1 MVYTNLIL
9 ILALLSPVPTT
20 QRINAVSDISQQ
32 FSFYMDGRFARQ
44 YLRDEDRDVRNWGSL
59 HRLDLSNANL
69 LILTGGNYR
78 VPYTDAAGKCVAD
91 FLHDGGAVLVMADF
105 DDPMPPVTSIVGRY
119 GAAFLETRV
128 TKPLKGLH
136 ELANHKITFRR
147 GSTLQLSSDWT
158 PLIIDANGKSILA
171 KRAVGPGTLVV
182 GSRGL
187 FGHKPDASDPI
198 NAAWI
203 QPMLVQA
210 TAAKKIDPKA
220 PHRRTWAEHSHQS
233 GPLIVEYHDGTQ
245 AMAAAIVDVYEEIRP
260 HLREITGVEPAPG
273 MLKRL
278 LVLPTGG
285 GGFSSGA
292 RIAIGAWWGGFPEH
306 RYPMVELIAHEATHS
321 WVLPHPEP
329 VWNEPI
335 ATYLGMLIGRRMK
348 MPEATRRMEAQID
361 KARALDPD
369 LTTID
374 PMDADA
380 PRHLIWGKTYYIF
393 EQLEAMHGPGA
404 MAKYFRAKRAHV
416 PATRPDYTM
425 HDCVAIWS
433 RATGED
439 LFSWFQSYGFSV
451 DPKNTDLWP
460 PDSDAATRRTAS
472 HGTSARSGL

>member
-1 MVYTNLIL
+1 MTYTTLL
-9 ILALLSPVPTT
+9 LTLALLSPVPTT
-20 QRINAVSDISQQ
+20 QRIHSVSDISQQ

-59 HRLDLSNANL
+59 HKLDLSNANL
-69 LILTGGNYR
+69 LILTSGNYR
-78 VPYTDAAGKCVAD
+78 VPYTEAASKHIAH
-91 FLHDGGAVLVMADF
+91 FLHDGGAVLVMTDW
-105 DDPMPPVTSIVGRY
+105 DDPIPPVTAILGEY
-119 GAAFLETRV
+119 GATLLKTRV

-136 ELANHKITFRR
+136 ELSDCEITFRR
-147 GSTLQLSSDWT
+147 GSTLQLSDDWT
-158 PLIIDANGKSILA
+158 PLIIDANEKPILA
-171 KRAVGPGTLVV
+171 KRAVGQGTLVV

-198 NAAWI
+198 NAEWVQPLLI
-203 QPMLVQA
+203 QAAA
-210 TAAKKIDPKA
+210 TKKIDPDA
-220 PHRRTWAEHSHQS
+220 PHRRTWAEHTHQS

-245 AMAAAIVDVYEEIRP
+245 PMAAAIVDVYKDIRP
-260 HLREITGVEPAPG
+260 HLLEITGVEPAPG

-335 ATYLGMLIGRRMK
+335 ATYIGMLVGRRMQLAQ
-348 MPEATRRMEAQID
+348 ATQRMQAQID

-369 LTTID
+369 LTVID
-374 PMDADA
+374 PMDKDA
-380 PRHLIWGKTYYIF
+380 PRHLIWGKTYFIF
-393 EQLEAMHGPGA
+393 EQLEATHGPGA
-404 MAKYFRAKRAHV
+404 IAKYFQAKRAHV
-416 PATRPDYTM
+416 SATRPSYTM

-451 DPKNTDLWP
+451 DPKKTNLWP
-460 PDSDAATRRTAS
+460 PESDEIKP
-472 HGTSARSGL
+472 